1 MQLLS
6 HFSFYKLLNVFL
18 RISGIGSKFLIFT
31 LLSKYLTDIEF
42 GNYSLIT
49 SIITMM
55 IFILGVDFY
64 NFSIREILTQK
75 DSFII
80 QNNILSTLVLYLFI
94 YSLFFLIGF
103 FVFNLVDFTKE
114 YVLLVLFLCITEHLS
129 QEIYRLLI
137 GFNKILLANILLFSR
152 TFVWSVYIGFLA
164 YSGEIVSIDF
174 ILQVWLI
181 SDSVTILIPAI
192 LYLKYLR
199 LKEFKIN
206 YKWIFNGLKI
216 SSLFFIS
223 TIFLKLIEYANRFI
237 VDLFLGKEIAG
248 IYTFYSSI
256 AILITVYVN
265 TIVISFELPSI
276 LKASDL
282 DQQKLLF
289 TKFKKSLLVQT
300 VVVSIILLLL
310 IYPILTWQ
318 DKSNFKEYLPIL
330 FFMIIGVGLM
340 NYSLYY
346 HFKLYVKKFDK
357 KLVKTLVISG
367 VASLIIAFILTKFL
381 GVYGAAIAF
390 TLSGGIL
397 FLNRFIEVKRLN
409 I

>member
-1 MQLLS
+1 
-6 HFSFYKLLNVFL
+6 
-18 RISGIGSKFLIFT
+18 
-31 LLSKYLTDIEF
+31 
-42 GNYSLIT
+42 
-49 SIITMM
+49 MM